1 METWL
6 SDTVLSH
13 NLFSD
18 LYCVFCAESDY
29 LTSNTKCGG
38 GVLIAV
44 SKSFWSVKWRYDFK
58 TTDECMWVEIPVAD
72 NYSILTENYCFA
84 PDCDV
89 KVTENYLNFFRKK
102 FNYTPLSCNC
112 VRWH

>member
-44 SKSFWSVKWRYDFK
+44 SKSF
-58 TTDECMWVEIPVAD
+58 
-72 NYSILTENYCFA
+72 
-84 PDCDV
+84 
-89 KVTENYLNFFRKK
+89 
-102 FNYTPLSCNC
+102 
-112 VRWH
+112 